1 MSSVDDRIARLER
14 QVAALMAALVD
25 KDAEIIRLRAENE
38 RLVQRVA
45 ELERRLGENSSNSSK
60 PPSSDPPKQQEA
72 RRQGRKKSKRRR
84 GGQPGHEGHQRV
96 LMPVEEVDAVA
107 DHFPPAC
114 DACGLLLFPKL
125 DPSAYRH
132 QVTELPAVKPV
143 VTEHR
148 LHSVVCNCGC
158 TSRGELP
165 AGITN
170 SSFGPRLTATIGLL
184 AGTYRI
190 SRRNVVAIMSDL
202 HAVSISLG
210 AVSTCEQRVSA
221 AVAAPAD
228 EALDHVQRAP
238 VKFIDATS
246 WRQAGAM
253 CCLWV
258 LASTLVS
265 VFRITAR
272 GTAETVRSLL
282 GRHRGI
288 VVSDR
293 ATSFAW
299 LDGSRRQLCWAH
311 LLRKFAAFSERTDGG
326 EVIGR
331 QLFGYATLMFSYW
344 HQVRDGTLSRA
355 YFRRLMKPISSG
367 VEHLL
372 KRGQKS
378 RFRGLRGSC
387 EDILDHRD
395 GLWTFVDRTDVPP
408 TNNHAEQQLR
418 GGVIWRKTSGGS
430 QSDRGNRF
438 VERMLTVVH
447 SLRKQNRHVL
457 SFLVE
462 AVSNSRLGR
471 PAPSLIPPA
480 IARTQAAGA

>member
-1 MSSVDDRIARLER
+1 MSAADDRIDRLER
-14 QVAALMAALVD
+14 QVAGLMATLVE
-25 KDAEIIRLRAENE
+25 KDAEIVRLGAENAT
-38 RLVQRVA
+38 LVQRVA
-45 ELERRLGENSSNSSK
+45 DLERRLGENSSNSSK
-60 PPSSDPPKQQEA
+60 PPSSDAPKQQQA
-72 RRQGRKKSKRRR
+72 RQQRRKKSKRRR
-84 GGQPGHEGHQRV
+84 GGQPGHDGHHRA
-96 LMPVEEVDAVA
+96 LLPVEQVDAVI

-114 DACGLLLFPKL
+114 DDCGLLLFPKP
-125 DPSAYRH
+125 DPSAHRH
-132 QVTELPAVKPV
+132 QVTELPIVKPV

-148 LHSVVCNCGC
+148 EHGVLCNCGC
-158 TSRGELP
+158 TSRGTLP
-165 AGITN
+165 AGVTD
-170 SSFGPRLTATIGLL
+170 SSFGPRLTATVGLL

-210 AVSTCEQRVSA
+210 AVSTCENRVSS

-246 WRQAGAM
+246 WRLAGAM

-272 GTAETVRSLL
+272 GTGETVRGLL

-293 ATSFAW
+293 ASAFAW
-299 LDGSRRQLCWAH
+299 LDGTRRQLCWAH

-331 QLFGYATLMFSYW
+331 QLFGYTTLMFSYW
-344 HQVRDGTLSRA
+344 HQVRDGTISRA
-355 YFRRLMKPISSG
+355 YFRRLMEPISSSI
-367 VEHLL
+367 EHLL
-372 KRGQKS
+372 ERGKKS
-378 RFRGLRGSC
+378 RFRGLSGSC
-387 EDILDHRD
+387 EDVLDHRD

-471 PAPSLIPPA
+471 PAPSLIPSA
-480 IARTQAAGA
+480 ISSLQAARA